1 MGRCEF
7 PSRRRGE
14 IPAMTQYAFSDL
26 IRVASGVV
34 GLVMLVMV
42 ARMSIKLRGRTDLP
56 RENRLLLMWLTV
68 LGLAIAAFGLARA
81 LPLVWSLLCP

>member
-14 IPAMTQYAFSDL
+14 IPAMTQYVFSDL
-26 IRVASGVV
+26 IQVAWGVV
-34 GLVMLVMV
+34 GLAMLVMV
-42 ARMSIKLRGRTDLP
+42 ARILIKLRERTDLP
-56 RENRLLLMWLTV
+56 RENRLLLMSLTV
-68 LGLAIAAFGLARA
+68 LGLAMAAFGLSRA

>member
-1 MGRCEF
+1 
-7 PSRRRGE
+7 
-14 IPAMTQYAFSDL
+14 MTQYAFSDL

-42 ARMSIKLRGRTDLP
+42 ARILIKLRGRTDLP